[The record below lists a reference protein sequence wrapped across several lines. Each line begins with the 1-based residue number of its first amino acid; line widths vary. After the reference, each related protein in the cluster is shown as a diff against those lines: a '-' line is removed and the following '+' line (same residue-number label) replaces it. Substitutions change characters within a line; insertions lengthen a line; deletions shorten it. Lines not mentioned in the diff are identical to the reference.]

1 MRATTE
7 FTGSQVRTAAAG
19 GPLSIRIRTW
29 LHRYKV
35 DRELAAGA
43 DPNLDPLRRARACEL
58 VRESTRHKIADSL
71 ERVLRQVDSI
81 PQGRSSQAPIA
92 GGPILY
98 SRSDLET
105 IVERLKA
112 PAAASPQGVAKAVL
126 LLTECTG
133 PLYGGSEQELARAS
147 RAAVHAIDR
156 GPALAA

>member
-1 MRATTE
+1 MAGVPE
-7 FTGSQVRTAAAG
+7 SQVRTAAPSQ
-19 GPLSIRIRTW
+19 PLKIRIRTW

-71 ERVLRQVDSI
+71 ERVLRRADSA
-81 PQGRSSQAPIA
+81 PQARSSQAPIA
-92 GGPILY
+92 RGPIRA

-112 PAAASPQGVAKAVL
+112 PATVSPQGVAKAVL

-133 PLYGGSEQELARAS
+133 PLYDGSEQELARAS
-147 RAAVHAIDR
+147 HAAVQAIDR
-156 GPALAA
+156 GPGLAA